1 MFQKAEK
8 IAHCNRFF
16 LEMIMFFI
24 TYYTNSHNVILY
36 SIYYLFHAFENKVVK
51 TDIEII
57 VKTMYVT
64 MHENTIKI
72 HKRIT
77 YKSNIAFKRNY

>member
-1 MFQKAEK
+1 
-8 IAHCNRFF
+8 
-16 LEMIMFFI
+16 MFFI
-24 TYYTNSHNVILY
+24 TYYANSHYVILY
-36 SIYYLFHAFENKVVK
+36 PIYYLFHDFENKVVK

-77 YKSNIAFKRNY
+77 YECNIEFKRNY